1 MLSWAVM
8 VDKNYISERRIIM
21 KKFTTAE
28 DEMIIT
34 NFITKSSKHE
44 NALCRWG
51 ATLYREGLL
60 KGWAIGVG
68 GCLIADYVTNKII
81 DKKSETK

>member
-1 MLSWAVM
+1 
-8 VDKNYISERRIIM
+8 M

-34 NFITKSSKHE
+34 NFITKSSKHG

-68 GCLIADYVTNKII
+68 GCVIGNYVANKII
-81 DKKSETK
+81 DKKSKTK

>member
-1 MLSWAVM
+1 
-8 VDKNYISERRIIM
+8 M

-34 NFITKSSKHE
+34 NFITESGKHG

-68 GCLIADYVTNKII
+68 GFIIGSLIGDYVTNKII
-81 DKKSETK
+81 DKNQKLNNDILLPRGV

>member
-1 MLSWAVM
+1 
-8 VDKNYISERRIIM
+8 M

-34 NFITKSSKHE
+34 NFITESSKHE

-51 ATLYREGLL
+51 QHSIVRVCLKAGLL
-60 KGWAIGVG
+60 VLVGVLLAVLL
-68 GCLIADYVTNKII
+68 LIMLQI
-81 DKKSETK
+81 KS

>member
-1 MLSWAVM
+1 
-8 VDKNYISERRIIM
+8 M

-34 NFITKSSKHE
+34 NFITESGKHE

-68 GCLIADYVTNKII
+68 GCLIGSLIGDYVTNKIM
-81 DKKSETK
+81 DKKSETKD

>member
-1 MLSWAVM
+1 
-8 VDKNYISERRIIM
+8 M

-28 DEMIIT
+28 DETIIT
-34 NFITKSSKHE
+34 NFITESSKHE

-68 GCLIADYVTNKII
+68 GCLIGCLIADYVTNKII